1 MSLQIF
7 EYLYG
12 GFVLSLGRMKRRLGE
27 KAKGIRNTKRSLPT
41 EVAFKWALKDG
52 KNFIS

>member
-1 MSLQIF
+1 MSLR
-7 EYLYG
+7 
-12 GFVLSLGRMKRRLGE
+12 RMKRRLGE

-52 KNFIS
+52 KNFISQRL